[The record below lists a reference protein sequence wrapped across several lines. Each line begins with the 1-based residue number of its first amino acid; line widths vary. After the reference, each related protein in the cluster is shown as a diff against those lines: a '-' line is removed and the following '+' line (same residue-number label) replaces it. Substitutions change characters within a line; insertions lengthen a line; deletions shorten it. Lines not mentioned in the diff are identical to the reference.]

1 MAAPEDCS
9 VLQAALVEREREIAK
24 LKSQINNL
32 KGRGSCDQLL
42 DQGVPVFDEREVAAL
57 PRKTTLS
64 RDQIGR
70 YSRQLVL
77 PELGVQGQLRL
88 ANTAVLVVGCGGL
101 GSPLAQYVAAA
112 GIGRLGLVD
121 HDAVEVNN
129 LHRQV
134 LHSERRL
141 GWSKA
146 RSAAHTVQQLN
157 SDVDCIPYHLE
168 LCASNAVELIKQYNI
183 VADCS
188 DNVPTR
194 YLVSDACVLA
204 QVPLVSASALRME
217 GQLTVYCCKG
227 GPCYRC
233 INPEPPSPDTVTN
246 CADGGVFGVVPG
258 VMGSLQA
265 LEVLKIAAVF
275 SASYSE
281 RLLLFDGLSGRFRT
295 VRIRGR
301 QKHCIACGDSSLIP
315 PLPDYESWCGTTA
328 NDKCRHLML
337 LNKEE
342 RIEVQLTSGSIL
354 QLTDFQEN
362 QVHIQN
368 CTHNFYETSPQPSS
382 SVMYQSLFNALEKL
396 RSEELHG
403 VGRAVCPQNRNTR
416 NCWKKETL
424 TCCWMCV
431 QPLSLKYALF
441 HVPFTCRWSTFRR
454 GIIKRWKICGSL
466 SFRR

>member
-265 LEVLKIAAVF
+265 LEVLKIAAGMN
-275 SASYSE
+275 SSYSE

-342 RIEVQLTSGSIL
+342 RIEVQEYKELLEKGNPHLLLDVRPAVEFEICSISRAIHL
-354 QLTDFQEN
+354 PLE
-362 QVHIQN
+362 HIQTGN
-368 CTHNFYETSPQPSS
+368 HQAVEDLRELVLQEISKLPSNNASLPVFVICKQGNDSQKAVLLLREFLAGEAVTLMDIQGGLMAWAARVDLMFPQ
-382 SVMYQSLFNALEKL
+382 Y
-396 RSEELHG
+396 
-403 VGRAVCPQNRNTR
+403 
-416 NCWKKETL
+416 
-424 TCCWMCV
+424 
-431 QPLSLKYALF
+431 
-441 HVPFTCRWSTFRR
+441 
-454 GIIKRWKICGSL
+454 
-466 SFRR
+466 

>member
-1 MAAPEDCS
+1 MAAVPEDLRG
-9 VLQAALVEREREIAK
+9 LQAALVEREREIAK

-42 DQGVPVFDEREVAAL
+42 DEGVPVCEQREKVLAL
-57 PRKTTLS
+57 PRRTTLS

-77 PELGVQGQLRL
+77 PEFGVQGQLRL

-121 HDAVEVNN
+121 HDVVEVDN

-146 RSAAHTVQQLN
+146 RSAAHTVEQLN

-168 LCASNAVELIKQYNI
+168 LCASNAVELIKQYDI

-204 QVPLVSASALRME
+204 HVPLVSACALRME
-217 GQLTVYCCKG
+217 GQLTVYCHKG

-233 INPEPPSPDTVTN
+233 IYPDPPSPDTVTN
-246 CADGGVFGVVPG
+246 CADGGVLGVVPG

-265 LEVLKIAAVF
+265 LEVLKIAADMN
-275 SASYSE
+275 SSYSE

-295 VRIRGR
+295 VRLRGH
-301 QKHCIACGDSSLIP
+301 QKHCIACGDSPLIP

-342 RIEVQLTSGSIL
+342 RIGVQDYKEVLDKGKPHLLLDVRPAVEFEICHISHAIHMPLEHLEMRNHQAVENLQELVLQEISKLPSNNASLPGMKEVPTLISSLIPKPGSL
-354 QLTDFQEN
+354 
-362 QVHIQN
+362 
-368 CTHNFYETSPQPSS
+368 PSS
-382 SVMYQSLFNALEKL
+382 SLLLVQ
-396 RSEELHG
+396 
-403 VGRAVCPQNRNTR
+403 
-416 NCWKKETL
+416 WKKYDIGL
-424 TCCWMCV
+424 RCV
-431 QPLSLKYALF
+431 F
-441 HVPFTCRWSTFRR
+441 
-454 GIIKRWKICGSL
+454 
-466 SFRR
+466 